1 MLQSN
6 ARGIALHLADIVT
19 DEFRVLLDAEACP
32 SSESGSSSSDPEREQ
47 DEEVRGTN
55 TTASPLRDTFYCV
68 LCLEH
73 L

>member
-32 SSESGSSSSDPEREQ
+32 SSESGSSSSDPQREE
-47 DEEVRGTN
+47 DEEVRETN
-55 TTASPLRDTFYCV
+55 TIASPLRDIFCCL
-68 LCLEH
+68 LCFEH